1 MWLIAALPLFH
12 FVLSNPSAFLSTVE
26 TRPLS
31 GPFKRPVNRR
41 MIPRYYEVI
50 SDPIDL
56 QTIRDKNAR

>member
-1 MWLIAALPLFH
+1 MKSIIVFYAI
-12 FVLSNPSAFLSTVE
+12 VE
-26 TRPLS
+26 ARPFS

-41 MIPRYYEVI
+41 MIPRYYEII